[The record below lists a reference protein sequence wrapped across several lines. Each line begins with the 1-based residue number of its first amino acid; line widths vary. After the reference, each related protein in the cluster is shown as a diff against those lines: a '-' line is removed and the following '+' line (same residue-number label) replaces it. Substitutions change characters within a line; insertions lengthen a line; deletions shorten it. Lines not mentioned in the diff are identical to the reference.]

1 MTETSPPER
10 IELMG
15 APGSPY
21 TRKMIA
27 YLRYRHIRYAM
38 RWGGMM
44 GAPEGYPKPK
54 VRLMPT
60 FFFRDMNGA
69 LEAVVDSTPIIRRL
83 EADMPGRAAVP
94 PDPAL
99 AFINYLIEDYADEWL
114 TKAMFHYRWHYDA
127 DAKNAGPLLIH
138 WAEPTLPDD
147 QARTMA
153 ETFSQRQID
162 RLYVVG
168 SNETTAETI
177 ESSYVR
183 LLDILDTLIGAQG
196 YMLGRR
202 PSSADFALY
211 GQLTQ
216 LTIVDPTPAALAAE
230 RSPRVRAWVDR
241 VDDLSGL
248 VVQTEY
254 WVDIDAVHAQLTPLL
269 TEIGRVYAPF
279 LLANAQAVMN
289 GAEDF
294 ETEIDGRPWSQP
306 TFPYQ
311 AKCLQWIREEFAALS
326 PDDQARVNALID
338 GTGCEP
344 LLG

>member
-1 MTETSPPER
+1 MSEPTTPER

-21 TRKMIA
+21 TRKMVA
-27 YLRYRHIRYAM
+27 YLRYRHIPYAM
-38 RWGGMM
+38 RWGGML
-44 GAPEGYPKPK
+44 GAPHGYPKPK

-83 EADMPGRAAVP
+83 ESDMPGRAAVP
-94 PDPAL
+94 PDPVL
-99 AFINYLIEDYADEWL
+99 AFINYLVEDYADEWL
-114 TKAMFHYRWHYDA
+114 TKAMFHYRWYYDA

-138 WAEPTLPDD
+138 WSEPTLPPDE
-147 QARTMA
+147 AAKMA
-153 ETFSQRQID
+153 DMFSKRQID

-168 SNETTAETI
+168 SNSVTAETI

-183 LLDILDTLIGAQG
+183 LLDILDSLIEAQG
-196 YMLGRR
+196 YVLGGR

-230 RSPRVRAWVDR
+230 KSPRVRAWIDR
-241 VDDLSGL
+241 IDDLSGL
-248 VVQTEY
+248 DVQADD
-254 WVDIDAVHAQLTPLL
+254 WMDIEASHAALLPLL

-279 LLANAQAVMN
+279 LLANAQAVM
-289 GAEDF
+289 ADTDDF

-311 AKCLQWIREEFAALS
+311 AKCLQWIREAFAALS
-326 PDDQARVNALID
+326 DEDQVRTRAILD

>member
-1 MTETSPPER
+1 MTDAAIPER

-21 TRKMIA
+21 TRKMVA
-27 YLRYRHIRYAM
+27 YLRYRHIPYAM

-94 PDPAL
+94 PDPVL
-99 AFINYLIEDYADEWL
+99 AFLNYLIEDYADEWL
-114 TKAMFHYRWHYDA
+114 TKAMFHYRWAYEA
-127 DAKNAGPLLIH
+127 DAENAGPLLIH
-138 WAEPTLPDD
+138 WAAPTLPPEE
-147 QARTMA
+147 AAKMA
-153 ETFSQRQID
+153 ETFAKRQID

-168 SNETTAETI
+168 SNDVTAETI

-183 LLDILDTLIGAQG
+183 LLDILDALIGGQG
-196 YMLGRR
+196 YVLGRR

-216 LTIVDPTPAALAAE
+216 LTIVDPTPAALAA
-230 RSPRVRAWVDR
+230 RKSPRVRAWIDR

-248 VVQTEY
+248 DAQTED
-254 WVDIDAVHAQLTPLL
+254 WADIDIGHAQLTPLL
-269 TEIGRVYAPF
+269 TEIGRVYTPF
-279 LLANAQAVMN
+279 LLANAQAVLA
-289 GAEDF
+289 GDEQF

-311 AKCLQWIREEFAALS
+311 AKCLHWIREEFAALS
-326 PDDQARVNALID
+326 PDDQARVNAVLD